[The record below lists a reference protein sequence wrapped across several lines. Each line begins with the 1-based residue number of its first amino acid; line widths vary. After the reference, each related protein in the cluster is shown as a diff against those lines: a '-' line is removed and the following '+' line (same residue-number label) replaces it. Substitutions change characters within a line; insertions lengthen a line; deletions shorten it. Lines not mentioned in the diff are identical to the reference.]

1 MNSNYSW
8 ISNGIPM
15 LILCGITII
24 AVLIQAVYFYRKAW
38 RHGVHLGIE
47 PVQMKQV
54 TISSAIFSIV
64 PSLPI
69 LISYLMLLPAL
80 GKYLPWVR
88 LSVIGS
94 AAYETMAADL
104 AVKAYGYTSLT
115 DAFSPEA
122 YVSIAWVV
130 TLAILLSSASTFLLK
145 PYDKQMRKVQAKGN
159 TFMPL
164 MVSAMFL
171 GLLGSMSAPYLVG
184 SKDITSLLTILFSG
198 ACFIGLTRMAK
209 RFPML
214 KEFAFALSMLMG
226 MTFASVYTYF
236 MV

>member
-1 MNSNYSW
+1 MHSNFSW
-8 ISNGIPM
+8 ISNGLPM
-15 LILCGITII
+15 LVFCGITII
-24 AVLIQAVYFYRKAW
+24 AVLIQALYFYQKAW
-38 RHGVHLGIE
+38 RHGIKLGIE
-47 PVQMKQV
+47 PHQMKQV
-54 TISSAIFSIV
+54 TLSSAMFSIV

-69 LISYLMLLPAL
+69 LISYLILLPAL

-130 TLAILLSSASTFLLK
+130 TIAILFSSASTFLLK
-145 PYDKQMRKVQAKGN
+145 PYDKQIRKAKNKNN
-159 TFMPL
+159 TFMPV
-164 MVSAMFL
+164 MISAMFL
-171 GLLGSMSAPYLVG
+171 GLLGSMAAPYLVG
-184 SKDITSLLTILFSG
+184 SKDLTSLLTILFSG
-198 ACFIGLTRMAK
+198 ACFILLTRLAK
-209 RFPML
+209 QFPVL
-214 KEFAFALSMLMG
+214 KEFSFALSMLMG
-226 MTFASVYTYF
+226 MAFASVYTYF